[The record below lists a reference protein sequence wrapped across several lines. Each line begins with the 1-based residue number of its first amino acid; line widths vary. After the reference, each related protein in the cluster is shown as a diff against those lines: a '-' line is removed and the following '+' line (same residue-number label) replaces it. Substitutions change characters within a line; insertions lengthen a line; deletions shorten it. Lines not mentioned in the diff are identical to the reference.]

1 MQMNAHEQLHQS
13 VFNNLLFI
21 MTISLMLFFGC
32 TEDKPD
38 NETAYNQSFGPGKGH
53 LVVAGGNLTD
63 STVFNRFM
71 ELAGGPNALV
81 VIVSTALTDDEINPE
96 FYLQQ
101 QNRFES
107 YGFQN
112 FTFRHTRNRD
122 TANMDSF
129 TKSISEAGGVWFLGG
144 RQWRLVDAYAGTK
157 TLDEFNKLLERGGV
171 IGGSSAGASIQADF
185 LVRGDTKTNTV
196 MMGDHQEGFGFLKN
210 VAIDQHLLAMNRQF
224 DIFEI
229 LDAHPVLLGIGLD
242 ENTAIIVS
250 ENTFEVI
257 GKSYVAI
264 YDGTFYQEVR
274 DKDDWSH
281 VVGKVTKLPEGSQ
294 KFYLLKNGQKYD
306 LYNRAVIQ

>member
-1 MQMNAHEQLHQS
+1 
-13 VFNNLLFI
+13 
-21 MTISLMLFFGC
+21 
-32 TEDKPD
+32 
-38 NETAYNQSFGPGKGH
+38 
-53 LVVAGGNLTD
+53 
-63 STVFNRFM
+63 
-71 ELAGGPNALV
+71 
-81 VIVSTALTDDEINPE
+81 
-96 FYLQQ
+96 
-101 QNRFES
+101 
-107 YGFQN
+107 
-112 FTFRHTRNRD
+112 
-122 TANMDSF
+122 
-129 TKSISEAGGVWFLGG
+129 
-144 RQWRLVDAYAGTK
+144 
-157 TLDEFNKLLERGGV
+157 
-171 IGGSSAGASIQADF
+171 
-185 LVRGDTKTNTV
+185 
-196 MMGDHQEGFGFLKN
+196 

>member
-1 MQMNAHEQLHQS
+1 MFRRMKLIQ
-13 VFNNLLFI
+13 LLFKHA
-21 MTISLMLFFGC
+21 ISIFILIATLSFSGC
-32 TEDKPD
+32 KEIQPENRQRT
-38 NETAYNQSFGPGKGH
+38 YYSYGPEKGQ
-53 LVVAGGNLTD
+53 LVIAGGNLSDT
-63 STVFNRFM
+63 SVFSKFM
-71 ELAGGPNALV
+71 NLAGGPKAPI
-81 VIVSTALTDDEINPE
+81 VIVSTARTDNEINPG

-112 FTFRHTRNRD
+112 FTFLHTRNRD

-157 TLDEFNKLLERGGV
+157 TFDEFNKLLDRGGV

-229 LDAHPVLLGIGLD
+229 LDAHPELLGIGLD
-242 ENTAIIVS
+242 ENTAIVVS
-250 ENTFEVI
+250 GNTFEVI
-257 GKSYVAI
+257 VKSYVAI

-274 DKDDWSH
+274 DKADWSH

-294 KFYLLKNGQKYD
+294 KFYLLKSGQKYD
-306 LYNRAVIQ
+306 LYNRAVIR